1 MVDSEKIL
9 SQLIP
14 WGLGL
19 KMNRTLNQYVVK
31 NCSSEVKEGEFNV
44 VVNLERISGP
54 FWLSLFIPSICLIVA
69 AEVALFLDEAHFQA
83 LIMVALTSTLVTY
96 NLYHTIQEELP
107 RDSSFKLIDLWLL
120 HGLVMP
126 MIVFVTLAA
135 NELIKTKTTED
146 TKLKKIAKVG
156 NHGSATTYIKK
167 GGTMKTSHYSRSTC
181 MLICK
186 TIIPTSSLIFIIG
199 FFFVCWIHGR
209 H

>member
-1 MVDSEKIL
+1 MWINSPLNSEIYRSSGKCL
-9 SQLIP
+9 QL
-14 WGLGL
+14 
-19 KMNRTLNQYVVK
+19 
-31 NCSSEVKEGEFNV
+31 F
-44 VVNLERISGP
+44 
-54 FWLSLFIPSICLIVA
+54 
-69 AEVALFLDEAHFQA
+69 
-83 LIMVALTSTLVTY
+83 TY
-96 NLYHTIQEELP
+96 LYLYHLYLYHTIQEELP

-135 NELIKTKTTED
+135 NELMKTKTTED
-146 TKLKKIAKVG
+146 TKLKKITKVG

-167 GGTMKTSHYSRSTC
+167 GGTMKTSQYSRSTC